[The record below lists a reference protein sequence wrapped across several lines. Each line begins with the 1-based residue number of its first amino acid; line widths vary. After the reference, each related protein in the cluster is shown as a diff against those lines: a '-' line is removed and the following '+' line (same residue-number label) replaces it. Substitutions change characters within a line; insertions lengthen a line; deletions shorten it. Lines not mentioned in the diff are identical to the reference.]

1 MADSPKQAEAAQALF
16 SAIVDLIGAPIPRSI
31 PNYLIF
37 KERYKKEI
45 RTVSRKVITPG
56 VSLDD
61 IEKFL
66 VKDQDWYKSSINIAN
81 RLLVATKT
89 LSKKTYNKIRPK
101 GIDLYYV
108 RGDDNVFG
116 SIDTLWKFT
125 NESTK
130 KINLLEDKRDLVF
143 NNINKWSPADIY
155 LASAKAQ
162 RLLKTVASGGDF
174 KFKLGPSGTTL
185 TSLDNF
191 QSFSVLNAFIK
202 KLIDDGELL
211 PLSLKK
217 SPDRKSTIIKTIN
230 YIEGDVAKALKSQ
243 QIGYHGYVFS
253 KTSDVF
259 NSKDVYIKFTTK
271 PRIMMQFRDKGT
283 SGVSKGRAPTYSYQG
298 IITGGTKALDGGLAG
313 KSIGDVFGQVNQSA
327 GTFFSLAAQK
337 ATIDEAVEISQQM
350 ESDFDKAINN
360 KICDKVFFF
369 VNSYSNQNFRTK
381 VEFFSALY
389 NYFSL
394 EKLQNNQQLVERAR
408 AQFIFGKYLG
418 GSMIEMFEKDKTQA
432 NEIVTNMILYAG
444 SRAQSSSPHWKA
456 ADVSS
461 F

>member
-16 SAIVDLIGAPIPRSI
+16 SAIVDLKGAPIPRSI
-31 PNYLIF
+31 PNYSIF
-37 KERYKKEI
+37 KEKYKKEI
-45 RTVSRKVITPG
+45 QIVSRKVITPG
-56 VSLDD
+56 VSLND
-61 IEKFL
+61 IENFL

-81 RLLVATKT
+81 RLLVATKK
-89 LSKKTYNKIRPK
+89 LSKKTYNKIKPK

-108 RGDDNVFG
+108 RGDKNVFG
-116 SIDTLWKFT
+116 SIDKLWKFT

-130 KINLLEDKRDLVF
+130 KTNLLEGKNDLIF

-174 KFKLGPSGTTL
+174 KFKLGRNGTTL
-185 TSLDNF
+185 TSIDNF
-191 QSFSVLNAFIK
+191 KSFAILNAFIK
-202 KLIDDGELL
+202 ELIDDGELL

-230 YIEGDVAKALKSQ
+230 YVEGDVAKALKSQ

-253 KTSDVF
+253 KTLDVF

-271 PRIMMQFRDKGT
+271 PRIMMQFRDKGS
-283 SGVSKGRAPTYSYQG
+283 SGASKGRAPVYSYQG

-327 GTFFSLAAQK
+327 GTFFSLSAQK
-337 ATIDEAVEISQQM
+337 AVIDEAIEISKQM
-350 ESDFDKAINN
+350 EIDFDKAIDN

-369 VNSYSNQNFRTK
+369 VNSYSKQNFKTK

-389 NYFSL
+389 NNFSL

-418 GSMIEMFEKDKTQA
+418 GSMIQMFEKDKTQA
-432 NEIVTNMILYAG
+432 NEMVTNMILYAG
-444 SRAQSSSPHWKA
+444 SRAKSSSPHWKA

>member
-45 RTVSRKVITPG
+45 QIVSRKVITPG
-56 VSLDD
+56 VSFND

-81 RLLVATKT
+81 RLLVATKK
-89 LSKKTYNKIRPK
+89 LSKKTYNKIKPK

-108 RGDDNVFG
+108 RGDKNVFG
-116 SIDTLWKFT
+116 SIDKLWKFT

-130 KINLLEDKRDLVF
+130 KTNLLEGKNDLVF

-174 KFKLGPSGTTL
+174 KFKLGRNGTTL
-185 TSLDNF
+185 TSIDNF
-191 QSFSVLNAFIK
+191 KSFAILNAFIK
-202 KLIDDGELL
+202 ELIDDGELL

-259 NSKDVYIKFTTK
+259 NSKDVYIKFTNK
-271 PRIMMQFRDKGT
+271 PRIMLQFRDKGS
-283 SGVSKGRAPTYSYQG
+283 SGASKGRAPVYSYQG

-327 GTFFSLAAQK
+327 GTFFSLSAQK
-337 ATIDEAVEISQQM
+337 AVIDEAVEISKQM
-350 ESDFDKAINN
+350 EIDFDKAIDN

-369 VNSYSNQNFRTK
+369 VNSYSKQNFKTK
-381 VEFFSALY
+381 TEFFSALY
-389 NYFSL
+389 NNFSL

-418 GSMIEMFEKDKTQA
+418 GSMIQMFEKDKTQA
-432 NEIVTNMILYAG
+432 NEMVTNMILYAG
-444 SRAQSSSPHWKA
+444 SRAKSSSPHWKA
-456 ADVSS
+456 ADISS

>member
-16 SAIVDLIGAPIPRSI
+16 SAIVDLKGAPIPRSI

-37 KERYKKEI
+37 KEKYKKEI
-45 RTVSRKVITPG
+45 QIVSRKVITPG
-56 VSLDD
+56 VSLND
-61 IEKFL
+61 IENFL

-81 RLLVATKT
+81 RLLVATKK
-89 LSKKTYNKIRPK
+89 LSKKTYNKIKPK

-108 RGDDNVFG
+108 RGDKNVFG
-116 SIDTLWKFT
+116 SIDKLWKFT

-130 KINLLEDKRDLVF
+130 KTNLLEGKNDLIF

-174 KFKLGPSGTTL
+174 KFKLGRNGTTL
-185 TSLDNF
+185 TSIDNF
-191 QSFSVLNAFIK
+191 KSFAILNAFIK
-202 KLIDDGELL
+202 ELIDDGELL

-230 YIEGDVAKALKSQ
+230 YVEGDVAKALKSQ

-253 KTSDVF
+253 KTLDVF

-271 PRIMMQFRDKGT
+271 PRIMMQFRDKGS
-283 SGVSKGRAPTYSYQG
+283 SGASKGRAPVYSYQG

-327 GTFFSLAAQK
+327 GTFFSLSAQK
-337 ATIDEAVEISQQM
+337 AVIDEAIEISKQM
-350 ESDFDKAINN
+350 EIDFDKAIDN

-369 VNSYSNQNFRTK
+369 VNSYSKQNFKTK

-389 NYFSL
+389 NNFSL

-418 GSMIEMFEKDKTQA
+418 GSMIQMFEKDKTQA
-432 NEIVTNMILYAG
+432 NEMVTNMILYAG
-444 SRAQSSSPHWKA
+444 SRAKSSSPHWKA

>member
-16 SAIVDLIGAPIPRSI
+16 SAIVDLKGAPIPRSI

-45 RTVSRKVITPG
+45 RVVSRKVITPG
-56 VSLDD
+56 VSFND

-89 LSKKTYNKIRPK
+89 LSKKTYNKIKPK

-108 RGDDNVFG
+108 RGDENVFG
-116 SIDTLWKFT
+116 SIDKLWKFT

-130 KINLLEDKRDLVF
+130 KTNLLEGKNDLIF

-174 KFKLGPSGTTL
+174 KFKLGRNGTTL
-185 TSLDNF
+185 TSIDNF
-191 QSFSVLNAFIK
+191 KSFAILNAFIK
-202 KLIDDGELL
+202 ELIDDGELL

-230 YIEGDVAKALKSQ
+230 YVEGDVAKALKSQ

-253 KTSDVF
+253 KTLDVF

-271 PRIMMQFRDKGT
+271 PRIMMQFRDKGS
-283 SGVSKGRAPTYSYQG
+283 SGASKGRAPVYSYQG

-327 GTFFSLAAQK
+327 GTFFSLSAQK
-337 ATIDEAVEISQQM
+337 AVIDEAIEISKQM
-350 ESDFDKAINN
+350 EIDFDKAIDN

-369 VNSYSNQNFRTK
+369 VNSYSKQNFKTK

-389 NYFSL
+389 NNFSL
-394 EKLQNNQQLVERAR
+394 EKHQNNQQLVERAR

-418 GSMIEMFEKDKTQA
+418 GSMIQMFEKDKTQA
-432 NEIVTNMILYAG
+432 NEMVTNMILYAG
-444 SRAQSSSPHWKA
+444 SRAKSSSPHWKA

>member
-1 MADSPKQAEAAQALF
+1 M
-16 SAIVDLIGAPIPRSI
+16 
-31 PNYLIF
+31 
-37 KERYKKEI
+37 
-45 RTVSRKVITPG
+45 
-56 VSLDD
+56 
-61 IEKFL
+61 
-66 VKDQDWYKSSINIAN
+66 
-81 RLLVATKT
+81 
-89 LSKKTYNKIRPK
+89 
-101 GIDLYYV
+101 
-108 RGDDNVFG
+108 
-116 SIDTLWKFT
+116 
-125 NESTK
+125 
-130 KINLLEDKRDLVF
+130 EDKRDLVF

-432 NEIVTNMILYAG
+432 NEMVTNMILYAG

>member
-56 VSLDD
+56 VSLDE

-143 NNINKWSPADIY
+143 NNINK
-155 LASAKAQ
+155 
-162 RLLKTVASGGDF
+162 
-174 KFKLGPSGTTL
+174 
-185 TSLDNF
+185 
-191 QSFSVLNAFIK
+191 
-202 KLIDDGELL
+202 
-211 PLSLKK
+211 
-217 SPDRKSTIIKTIN
+217 
-230 YIEGDVAKALKSQ
+230 
-243 QIGYHGYVFS
+243 
-253 KTSDVF
+253 
-259 NSKDVYIKFTTK
+259 
-271 PRIMMQFRDKGT
+271 
-283 SGVSKGRAPTYSYQG
+283 
-298 IITGGTKALDGGLAG
+298 
-313 KSIGDVFGQVNQSA
+313 
-327 GTFFSLAAQK
+327 
-337 ATIDEAVEISQQM
+337 
-350 ESDFDKAINN
+350 
-360 KICDKVFFF
+360 
-369 VNSYSNQNFRTK
+369 
-381 VEFFSALY
+381 
-389 NYFSL
+389 
-394 EKLQNNQQLVERAR
+394 
-408 AQFIFGKYLG
+408 
-418 GSMIEMFEKDKTQA
+418 
-432 NEIVTNMILYAG
+432 
-444 SRAQSSSPHWKA
+444 
-456 ADVSS
+456 
-461 F
+461 

>member
-16 SAIVDLIGAPIPRSI
+16 SAIVDLKGAPIPRSI

-37 KERYKKEI
+37 KEKYKKEI
-45 RTVSRKVITPG
+45 QIVSRKVITPG
-56 VSLDD
+56 VSLND
-61 IEKFL
+61 IENFL

-81 RLLVATKT
+81 RLLVATKK
-89 LSKKTYNKIRPK
+89 LSKKTYNKIKPK

-108 RGDDNVFG
+108 RGDKNVFG
-116 SIDTLWKFT
+116 SIDKLWKFT

-130 KINLLEDKRDLVF
+130 KTNLLEGKNDLIF

-174 KFKLGPSGTTL
+174 KFKLGRNGTTL
-185 TSLDNF
+185 TSIDNF
-191 QSFSVLNAFIK
+191 KSFAILNAFIK
-202 KLIDDGELL
+202 ELIDDGELL

-230 YIEGDVAKALKSQ
+230 YVEGDVAKALKSQ

-253 KTSDVF
+253 KTLDVF

-271 PRIMMQFRDKGT
+271 PRIMMQFRDKGS
-283 SGVSKGRAPTYSYQG
+283 SGASKGRAPVYSYQG

-327 GTFFSLAAQK
+327 GTFFSLSAQK
-337 ATIDEAVEISQQM
+337 AVIDEAIEISKQM
-350 ESDFDKAINN
+350 EIDFDKAIDN

-369 VNSYSNQNFRTK
+369 VNSYSKQNFKTK

-389 NYFSL
+389 NNFSL

-432 NEIVTNMILYAG
+432 NEMVTNMILYAG
-444 SRAQSSSPHWKA
+444 SRAKSSSPHWKA

>member
-45 RTVSRKVITPG
+45 QIVSRKVITPG
-56 VSLDD
+56 VSFND

-81 RLLVATKT
+81 RLLVATKK
-89 LSKKTYNKIRPK
+89 LSKKTYNKIKPK

-108 RGDDNVFG
+108 RGDKNVFG
-116 SIDTLWKFT
+116 SIDKLWKFT

-130 KINLLEDKRDLVF
+130 KTNLLEGKNDLVF

-174 KFKLGPSGTTL
+174 KFKLGRNGTTL
-185 TSLDNF
+185 TSIDNF
-191 QSFSVLNAFIK
+191 KSFAILNAFIK
-202 KLIDDGELL
+202 ELIDDGELL

-259 NSKDVYIKFTTK
+259 NSKDVYIKFTNK
-271 PRIMMQFRDKGT
+271 PRIMLQFRDKGS
-283 SGVSKGRAPTYSYQG
+283 SGASKGRAPVYSYQG

-313 KSIGDVFGQVNQSA
+313 KSIGDVFGQVSQSA
-327 GTFFSLAAQK
+327 GTFFSLSAQK
-337 ATIDEAVEISQQM
+337 AVIDEAVEISKQM
-350 ESDFDKAINN
+350 EIDFDKAIDN

-369 VNSYSNQNFRTK
+369 VNSYSKQNFKTK

-389 NYFSL
+389 NNFSL

-418 GSMIEMFEKDKTQA
+418 GSMIQMFEKDKTQA
-432 NEIVTNMILYAG
+432 NEMVTNMILYAG
-444 SRAQSSSPHWKA
+444 SRAKSSSPHWKA
-456 ADVSS
+456 ADISS

>member
-16 SAIVDLIGAPIPRSI
+16 SAIVDLKGAPIPRSI

-37 KERYKKEI
+37 KEKYKKEI
-45 RTVSRKVITPG
+45 QIVSRKVITPG
-56 VSLDD
+56 VSLND
-61 IEKFL
+61 IENFL

-81 RLLVATKT
+81 RLLVATKK
-89 LSKKTYNKIRPK
+89 LSKKTYNKIKPK

-108 RGDDNVFG
+108 RGDKNVFG
-116 SIDTLWKFT
+116 SIDKLWKFT

-130 KINLLEDKRDLVF
+130 KTNLLEGKNDLIF

-174 KFKLGPSGTTL
+174 KFKLGRNGTTL
-185 TSLDNF
+185 TSIDNF
-191 QSFSVLNAFIK
+191 KSFAILNAFIK
-202 KLIDDGELL
+202 ELIDDGELL

-230 YIEGDVAKALKSQ
+230 YVEGDVAKALKSQ

-253 KTSDVF
+253 KTLDVF

-271 PRIMMQFRDKGT
+271 PRIMMQFRDKGS
-283 SGVSKGRAPTYSYQG
+283 SGASKGRAPVYSYQG

-327 GTFFSLAAQK
+327 GTFFSLSAQK
-337 ATIDEAVEISQQM
+337 AVIDEAIEISKQM
-350 ESDFDKAINN
+350 EIDFDKAIDN

-369 VNSYSNQNFRTK
+369 VNSYSKQNFKTK

-389 NYFSL
+389 NNFSL
-394 EKLQNNQQLVERAR
+394 EKHQNNQQLVERAR

-418 GSMIEMFEKDKTQA
+418 GSMIQMFEKDKTQA
-432 NEIVTNMILYAG
+432 NEMVTNMILYAG
-444 SRAQSSSPHWKA
+444 SRAKSSSPHWKA

>member
-37 KERYKKEI
+37 KEKYKKEI
-45 RTVSRKVITPG
+45 QIVSRKVITPG
-56 VSLDD
+56 VSLND

-89 LSKKTYNKIRPK
+89 LSKKTYNKIKPK

-108 RGDDNVFG
+108 RGDGNVFG
-116 SIDTLWKFT
+116 SIDKLWKFT

-130 KINLLEDKRDLVF
+130 KTNLLEGKNDLVF

-174 KFKLGPSGTTL
+174 KFKLGRNGTTL
-185 TSLDNF
+185 TSIDNF
-191 QSFSVLNAFIK
+191 KSFAILNAFIK
-202 KLIDDGELL
+202 ELIDDGELL

-259 NSKDVYIKFTTK
+259 NSKDVYIKFTNK
-271 PRIMMQFRDKGT
+271 PRIMLQFRDKGS
-283 SGVSKGRAPTYSYQG
+283 SGASKGRAPVYSYQG

-313 KSIGDVFGQVNQSA
+313 KSIGDVFGQVNRSA
-327 GTFFSLAAQK
+327 GTFFSLSAQK
-337 ATIDEAVEISQQM
+337 AVIDEAVEISKQM
-350 ESDFDKAINN
+350 EIDFDKAIDN

-369 VNSYSNQNFRTK
+369 VNSYSKQNFKTK

-389 NYFSL
+389 NNFSL

-418 GSMIEMFEKDKTQA
+418 GSMIQMFEKDKTQA
-432 NEIVTNMILYAG
+432 NEMVTNMILYAG
-444 SRAQSSSPHWKA
+444 SRAKSSSPHWKA
-456 ADVSS
+456 ADISS

>member
-45 RTVSRKVITPG
+45 RIVSRKVITPG
-56 VSLDD
+56 VSFND

-66 VKDQDWYKSSINIAN
+66 VKDQDWYKSSVNIAN

-89 LSKKTYNKIRPK
+89 LSKKTYNKIKPK

-108 RGDDNVFG
+108 RGDENVFG
-116 SIDTLWKFT
+116 SIDKLWKFT

-130 KINLLEDKRDLVF
+130 RINLLEGKSDLIF

-162 RLLKTVASGGDF
+162 RLLKTVASGGNF
-174 KFKLGPSGTTL
+174 KFKLGRNGTTL
-185 TSLDNF
+185 TSIDNF
-191 QSFSVLNAFIK
+191 QSFAVLNAFIK
-202 KLIDDGELL
+202 QLIDDGELL

-217 SPDRKSTIIKTIN
+217 SPDRRSTIIKTIN
-230 YIEGDVAKALKSQ
+230 YIDGDVAKALKSQ

-259 NSKDVYIKFTTK
+259 NSKDVYIKFTNK
-271 PRIMMQFRDKGT
+271 PKIMLQFRDKGS
-283 SGVSKGRAPTYSYQG
+283 SGASKGKAPVYSYQG

-313 KSIGDVFGQVNQSA
+313 KSIGDVFGQVSQSA
-327 GTFFSLAAQK
+327 GTFFSLSAQK
-337 ATIDEAVEISQQM
+337 AVIDEAVEISKQM
-350 ESDFDKAINN
+350 EIDFDKAIDN

-369 VNSYSNQNFRTK
+369 VNSYSNQSFKTK

-389 NYFSL
+389 NNFSL

-418 GSMIEMFEKDKTQA
+418 GSMIQMFERDKTQA
-432 NEIVTNMILYAG
+432 NEMVTNMILYAG
-444 SRAQSSSPHWKA
+444 SRAKSSSPHWKA
-456 ADVSS
+456 ADISS